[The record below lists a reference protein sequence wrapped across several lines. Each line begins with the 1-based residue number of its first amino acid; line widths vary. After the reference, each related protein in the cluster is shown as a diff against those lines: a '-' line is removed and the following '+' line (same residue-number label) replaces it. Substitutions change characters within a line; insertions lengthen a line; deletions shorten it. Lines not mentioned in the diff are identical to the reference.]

1 MIKKNIFLTDTYFKV
16 DLTIGYTYVI
26 EVVGTTTK
34 GSETNKVSKT
44 FTLVSLLFDTDEL
57 YKNFLHI
64 FYCFS
69 FN

>member
-57 YKNFLHI
+57 YKDFLHI
-64 FYCFS
+64 VYCV
-69 FN
+69 